1 MGKIGTNMACGRDDD
16 FGVRNS
22 HQVMEISQ
30 KFTVR
35 DAIRKTLWSSHLP
48 QKARVFVFTQLSLM
62 LWPFSK
68 LEKNDT

>member
-16 FGVRNS
+16 FEVRNS

-35 DAIRKTLWSSHLP
+35 DAIRKTS
-48 QKARVFVFTQLSLM
+48 
-62 LWPFSK
+62 
-68 LEKNDT
+68 

>member
-16 FGVRNS
+16 FDVRNS

-35 DAIRKTLWSSHLP
+35 DAIRKTSWSSHLP
-48 QKARVFVFTQLSLM
+48 QKARVFVLTQLSLM